1 MEILQDMSKD
11 PLVSII
17 IYNYNYGRYLS
28 ACFDSV
34 INQSYQNI
42 EILFSD
48 NASTDDSWK
57 IAQSY
62 SQRFPNL
69 FFLAKNR
76 KNFGG
81 AANQKN
87 CLINIRGKYT
97 IFLGSDDMIKPDYI
111 STCVV
116 EMERHLD
123 AAFVMVHRSIIDE
136 HGNEI
141 EEAPFYDNNYKL
153 YPPSQVGVY
162 FMTPINPSISQVF
175 YRSASLQKPGHMNT
189 LNDLYF
195 GHRFVDFLLCL
206 EMPIIYLK
214 KALIA
219 HRIHRES
226 QSQRATENLIQVI
239 GQYLLNHQLKEM
251 TLGFD
256 LKVVDKKFEES
267 IKKIAAVSLRYS
279 ADALVHGKPKLAK
292 KYWHLSLAIAP
303 ELERS
308 KLAEKLSKALETE
321 EQELIKS
328 LESEYDSKLR
338 AVPYKPDPPFERI

>member
-1 MEILQDMSKD
+1 MSKD
-11 PLVSII
+11 PLVSVI

-34 INQSYQNI
+34 INQTYQNI

-69 FFLAKNR
+69 FFLARNR

-87 CLINIRGKYT
+87 CLINMRGKYT
-97 IFLGSDDMIKPDYI
+97 IFLGSDDIIKPDYI
-111 STCVV
+111 STCVD
-116 EMERHLD
+116 EMEKHLD

-136 HGNEI
+136 HGGET
-141 EEAPFYDNNYKL
+141 EEAPFYDNDYKL
-153 YPPSQVGVY
+153 YPPSQIGVY

-175 YRSASLQKPGHMNT
+175 YRSASLQKPGHSNT

-195 GHRFVDFLLCL
+195 GHRFVDFLMCL

-219 HRIHRES
+219 HRIHGES
-226 QSQRATENLIQVI
+226 QSQRATENLIQII

-256 LKVVDKKFEES
+256 FKVVDKKFEQS

-279 ADALVHGKPKLAK
+279 TDALIHGKPKLAK
-292 KYWHLSLAIAP
+292 KYWHLSLAIEP
-303 ELERS
+303 ELESS
-308 KLAEKLSKALETE
+308 KLAQELSKAIETGE
-321 EQELIKS
+321 HELIKS
-328 LESEYDSKLR
+328 LQTNHDGKLR
-338 AVPYKPDPPFERI
+338 SVPYKPDPPFERI